1 MKVWRI
7 LVVGHSISSD
17 FEEDAYSWEDDVDD
31 LRRACLVGG
40 LLVLLIVEEKVAEV
54 AECRWW
60 RFVVEE
66 NARQLDLLVLVKAA
80 HESIMDENAMMDRI
94 SVGLLRMLVLQSN

>member
-1 MKVWRI
+1 M
-7 LVVGHSISSD
+7 D
-17 FEEDAYSWEDDVDD
+17 DD

-40 LLVLLIVEEKVAEV
+40 LLVLLIVEEEVAEV
-54 AECRWW
+54 TE
-60 RFVVEE
+60 RFVEE

-94 SVGLLRMLVLQSN
+94 SVGLLRMLCIAIKLEVMANYACGWW